1 MTDPKIGKQSSL
13 PTSAKPTDTE
23 TPSPASG
30 SSEAAV
36 LEGQTQPTEQ
46 PGGMIGEGRAT
57 GPVEEVTE
65 KAPRSAL
72 EGGMIDEGS

>member
-1 MTDPKIGKQSSL
+1 MTETKIGKPSDP
-13 PTSAKPTDTE
+13 PTSAKPTETE

-46 PGGMIGEGRAT
+46 PGGMIGEGLAS
-57 GPVEEVTE
+57 GPVEEVTQ
-65 KAPRSAL
+65 KAPRSAR
-72 EGGMIDEGS
+72 EGGMIGEGS

>member
-1 MTDPKIGKQSSL
+1 MGYSKIGKPSSH

-36 LEGQTQPTEQ
+36 LEGQAQPTEQ
-46 PGGMIGEGRAT
+46 LGGMIGEGPAT

-65 KAPRSAL
+65 KARRSAR
-72 EGGMIDEGS
+72 ESGMIGEGS